1 MARPLRIT
9 GGYTRFNALDFYLD
23 VYASQDEYN
32 AVLYKAQPGPWP
44 VLAWY
49 NNQFPYG
56 LLNVYQAPGNSSELH
71 LFSDTILQKLTATQ
85 VVNMPQG
92 YARALKWCLA
102 REIWVEYVSAT
113 AVPLMMEKL
122 ANESLELIKALNA
135 KPAVRAKYDR
145 MLVRGNRIDAGY
157 ILHGGYR

>member
-71 LFSDTILQKLTATQ
+71 LFSDTILQKLTANQ
-85 VVNMPQG
+85 VLIMPQG
-92 YARALKWCLA
+92 YSRALKWCLA
-102 REIWVEYVSAT
+102 REIWVEYVSPT
-113 AVPLMMEKL
+113 TVPQMIEKL
-122 ANESLELIKALNA
+122 ANESLEMIKALNA